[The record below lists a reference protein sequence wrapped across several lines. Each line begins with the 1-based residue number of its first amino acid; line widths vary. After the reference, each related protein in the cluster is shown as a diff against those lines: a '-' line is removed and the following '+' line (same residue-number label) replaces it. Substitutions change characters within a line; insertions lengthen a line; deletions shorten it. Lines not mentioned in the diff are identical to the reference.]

1 MQQNT
6 STATP
11 EQAGDD
17 LSKISFI
24 RIETIVGDPKNDNIK
39 PIIPMSQR
47 SWMNGVKAGIYPKP
61 VKIGG
66 HINYWRVEDIR
77 KFIADMNAGAD
88 A

>member
-1 MQQNT
+1 MIEK
-6 STATP
+6 TATP
-11 EQAGDD
+11 EQGSNG
-17 LSKISFI
+17 LSKFKFI
-24 RIETIVGDPKNDNIK
+24 KIETIVGNPKKNIDGVF
-39 PIIPMSQR
+39 PMSQR

-66 HINYWRVEDIR
+66 HVNYWCVEDIR